1 MTPLWVDRSG
11 QFSPLK
17 AATLACAFLPGLVL
31 AGQWIADDLGPR
43 PFTEVTHGTGL
54 WMVRFLMLSLAVS
67 PARAIFSWPRLM
79 LIRRM
84 LGLTAL
90 AYGIAHLGLY
100 IFDQGGNVIHVAS
113 EIVRRF
119 YLTIGFVALL
129 GLVVLGV
136 TSTDA
141 MIRRLGR
148 KWKTLHRLVYPIAVL
163 GLLHY
168 FLQAKLNV
176 WEPTLVAGLFVW
188 LMAWRAV
195 PAQRQRS
202 VFVLAGLAVF
212 ACVATAGLEVAWYG
226 LTTAIDPMR
235 VFMSNFTLARGLR
248 PAHWVGIV
256 GVAIVVLAVL
266 RQNVFQ
272 PQPRVR
278 TARSA

>member
-1 MTPLWVDRSG
+1 MTPLWVDRG
-11 QFSPLK
+11 GRFSPLK
-17 AATLACAFLPGLVL
+17 AVTLVCAFLPACVL
-31 AGQWIADDLGPR
+31 AGQWAADDLGPR

-100 IFDQGGNVIHVAS
+100 IFDQNGNVIHVAS

-119 YLTIGFVALL
+119 YLTIGFVALM
-129 GLVVLGV
+129 GLVALGV

-195 PAQRQRS
+195 PAQRQRN
-202 VFVLAGLAVF
+202 VVVLAGLGVF

-226 LTTAIDPMR
+226 LTTSIDPMR
-235 VFMSNFTLARGLR
+235 VFMSNFTIARGLR

-256 GVAIVVLAVL
+256 GIAIVVAAVL
-266 RQNVFQ
+266 RQQVFQ
-272 PQPRVR
+272 PQARVR
-278 TARSA
+278 SA